1 MDDIKK
7 LITSLPEAIWKR
19 IKETLQV
26 STKAQAIELAEKN
39 PGIADRLR
47 AMLANQGSS
56 EQSALTAPH
65 KEPIPIEDRVY
76 PKNKGRITF

>member
-1 MDDIKK
+1 MDELKK
-7 LITSLPEAIWKR
+7 LITSLPEAVWKR

-26 STKAQAIELAEKN
+26 STRQQAIELVEKN
-39 PGIADRLR
+39 PGVADRLR
-47 AMLANQGSS
+47 AMLANQG

-65 KEPIPIEDRVY
+65 QEPVSIADRVY